1 MKRHAIL
8 VLVSLLIAGG
18 IVYAVEQDRP
28 TTYALD
34 DEHYKYGSIGTEPG
48 VSLFSPVG
56 GRLPPEWIFRVLPRV
71 CKFMPSYEQLG
82 LIYEMEPDGAN
93 GPKRKG
99 LPVGISQRRRLGGDL
114 IGVNCAFCHAG
125 TYRTAPDSPPVVV
138 PGMPPQQTDVQQLFR
153 YIFECIRSSDFTTR
167 NVIREI
173 RRAGGP
179 SGPLD
184 RLMYRLLIPAT
195 RSRVADLEGKLSVLT
210 GDRIPR
216 PGPGRLDTL
225 TPAKSVEVG
234 WNLEDR
240 LARYGLKDLVGNMD
254 FSPTWNL
261 EQRKSMQ
268 MHWDGNLGDVHE
280 SILSA
285 VLAVG
290 GTPQTVD
297 HEGLERVTKFMFAL
311 PAPKYPFGDQVDQ
324 SLARAGKGL
333 FERDVREGGCKEC
346 HEGAQAGRVT
356 SIEVLRTDP
365 YRLDTFSREF
375 AVALPTAMNRN
386 YARSEYRF
394 KTFRKTDGY
403 VNVRLDGIWARA
415 PYLHNGSVPSLRD
428 LLQPQSCRPRAF
440 FRGSD
445 VYDRE
450 NLGFESWAVSDPMCP
465 PRPGGPAG
473 PAPATAANGALLFR
487 FDTSLPGNSNSG
499 HLWGTEL
506 SDADK
511 KALLEYLKTL

>member
-1 MKRHAIL
+1 MAYRAVAGL
-8 VLVSLLIAGG
+8 VTLLIAGT
-18 IVYAVEQDRP
+18 IVSAVERDRP
-28 TTYALD
+28 KRYALD

-56 GRLPPEWIFRVLPRV
+56 GRLPPEWIFRVLPQV
-71 CKFMPSYEQLG
+71 CTFMPSYEELG

-99 LPVGISQRRRLGGDL
+99 LPVGISQRRRLGSDL

-125 TYRTAPDSPPVVV
+125 TYRTAPASPPVVV

-153 YIFECIRSSDFTTR
+153 YIFECVRSSDFTTD

-179 SGPLD
+179 SGLRD

-195 RSRVADLEGKLSVLT
+195 RSRVAELEGKLSVLT

-268 MHWDGNLGDVHE
+268 MHWDGNLGSVHE

-297 HEGLERVTKFMFAL
+297 HEGLRRVANFMFAL
-311 PAPKYPFGDQVDQ
+311 PAPTYPFRAQVDEV
-324 SLARAGKGL
+324 LADAGKVVY
-333 FERDVREGGCKEC
+333 ESGCAKC
-346 HEGAQAGRVT
+346 HEAKAGRVT
-356 SIEVLRTDP
+356 PIEELETDP

-375 AVALPTAMNRN
+375 AVALPAAMNRN

-394 KTFRKTDGY
+394 ASFRKTDGY

-428 LLQPQSCRPRAF
+428 LLQPPSCRPRAF
-440 FRGSD
+440 SRGSD

-450 NLGFESWAVSDPMCP
+450 NLGFESWAESDPTCP
-465 PRPGGPAG
+465 PRPGGQAG
-473 PAPATAANGALLFR
+473 KPPKKAPNGARLFR

-499 HLWGTEL
+499 HLWGTDL
-506 SDADK
+506 SPDDK
-511 KALLEYLKTL
+511 KALLEYLKKL

>member
-1 MKRHAIL
+1 MSYRAIA
-8 VLVSLLIAGG
+8 VIVALLIAGG
-18 IVYAVEQDRP
+18 IVYTVQQDRP
-28 TTYALD
+28 KRYDVDA
-34 DEHYKYGSIGTEPG
+34 EHYKYGSIGTESG

-56 GRLPPEWIFRVLPRV
+56 GRLPPEWIFRVLPQV

-82 LIYEMEPDGAN
+82 LIYEMEPDGEK

-99 LPVGISQRRRLGGDL
+99 LPVGISQRRRLGSDL

-125 TYRTAPDSPPVVV
+125 TYRTAPDSPAVVV

-153 YIFECIRSSDFTTR
+153 SIFECIRSSDFTTD
-167 NVIREI
+167 NVIRAI
-173 RRAGGP
+173 RKAGGP

-184 RLMYRLLIPAT
+184 KLMYRLLIPTT
-195 RSRVADLEGKLSVLT
+195 RSRVAELEEKLSVLT

-234 WNLEDR
+234 WNLEER
-240 LARYGLKDLVGNMD
+240 LARYGLTDLVGNMD

-261 EQRKSMQ
+261 AKRESMQ

-297 HEGLERVTKFMFAL
+297 NKGLKQVTDFMFAL
-311 PAPKYPFGDQVDQ
+311 PPPPYPFRAQVDEV
-324 SLARAGKGL
+324 LAHAG
-333 FERDVREGGCKEC
+333 EVVYARGCAEC
-346 HEGAQAGRVT
+346 HEAKAGRVT
-356 SIEVLRTDP
+356 PIEQLKTDP

-375 AVALPTAMNRN
+375 AVALPAAMNRN
-386 YARSEYRF
+386 YARSEYGF
-394 KTFRKTDGY
+394 KKFRKTDGY

-428 LLQPQSCRPRAF
+428 LLQPQSCRPRTF

-450 NLGFESWAVSDPMCP
+450 NLGFESWAVSDPACP
-465 PRPGGPAG
+465 PRPGGQASA
-473 PAPATAANGALLFR
+473 APKTAANGAMLFR
-487 FDTSLPGNSNSG
+487 FDTSLPGNSNGG